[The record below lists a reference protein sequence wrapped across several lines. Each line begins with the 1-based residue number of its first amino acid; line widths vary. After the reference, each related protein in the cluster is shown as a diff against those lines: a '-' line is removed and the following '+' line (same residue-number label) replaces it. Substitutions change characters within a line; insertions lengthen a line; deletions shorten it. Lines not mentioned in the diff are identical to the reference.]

1 MSELRFSKAA
11 IRPDSTR
18 GSGKADA
25 SGSATPKIVKFP
37 VQPATWRYS
46 VTGTAVRIF
55 LTTWLVF
62 TLHFAT
68 NTVREIY
75 PAMSLGDHLSFD
87 VSEYSGLHPDIFTL
101 EGRGTF
107 INNNPGASMIG
118 AIPYLISKPAI
129 DLVVDRV
136 QRSRASQQAVDPP
149 KYDTIYPMAQEFYK
163 AARDRGYDVKFG
175 LAAGTTQAFASAPIS
190 ALGAVVMFLALLGL
204 TKNIRVSAILS
215 LLYAFS
221 TPILFRTAQLNQN
234 VLLANFALFAFVLIM
249 RPAAAA
255 NKKRPFYLLS
265 GLLCGWTVVLDY
277 SGVVFVL
284 ALSIY
289 VFLKW
294 KDTEKNNRKVSGL
307 VRFAAG
313 VAVSISVL
321 LAYQWICFGNPLL
334 PAQSY
339 MPPANFTDL
348 GYRGFSFPRADL
360 LFETAFGMRYGLF
373 TSAPIL
379 LLVFAVP
386 FWLRRSSRLMEYRE
400 TFFVVLF
407 TVMFFI
413 FCSANQYG
421 RMQFN
426 TGVRHILPVVPFL
439 FILAANVLLR
449 LPKLF
454 AVPFAIVATY
464 WSWCLAMYRDVEQ
477 GSGILEAVKHITLEG
492 FQLPWLTTL
501 ERMGIV
507 GHASVIPLFL
517 LCSIL
522 FWLIWSLGARRPIHD
537 FGRTAN

>member
-1 MSELRFSKAA
+1 
-11 IRPDSTR
+11 
-18 GSGKADA
+18 
-25 SGSATPKIVKFP
+25 
-37 VQPATWRYS
+37 
-46 VTGTAVRIF
+46 
-55 LTTWLVF
+55 
-62 TLHFAT
+62 
-68 NTVREIY
+68 
-75 PAMSLGDHLSFD
+75 
-87 VSEYSGLHPDIFTL
+87 
-101 EGRGTF
+101 
-107 INNNPGASMIG
+107 
-118 AIPYLISKPAI
+118 
-129 DLVVDRV
+129 
-136 QRSRASQQAVDPP
+136 
-149 KYDTIYPMAQEFYK
+149 
-163 AARDRGYDVKFG
+163 
-175 LAAGTTQAFASAPIS
+175 
-190 ALGAVVMFLALLGL
+190 
-204 TKNIRVSAILS
+204 
-215 LLYAFS
+215 
-221 TPILFRTAQLNQN
+221 
-234 VLLANFALFAFVLIM
+234 
-249 RPAAAA
+249 
-255 NKKRPFYLLS
+255 
-265 GLLCGWTVVLDY
+265 
-277 SGVVFVL
+277 
-284 ALSIY
+284 
-289 VFLKW
+289 
-294 KDTEKNNRKVSGL
+294 
-307 VRFAAG
+307 
-313 VAVSISVL
+313 
-321 LAYQWICFGNPLL
+321 
-334 PAQSY
+334 

>member
-118 AIPYLISKPAI
+118 ALPYLISKPAI

-136 QRSRASQQAVDPP
+136 ERSRANQQAVDPP

-204 TKNIRVSAILS
+204 TKNIRVSAIFS

-294 KDTEKNNRKVSGL
+294 KDTEKNNRKVSDL

-454 AVPFAIVATY
+454 AVPFAIAATY

-522 FWLIWSLGARRPIHD
+522 LWLIWSLGARRPVHD